1 MITST
6 LQERIM
12 IFDGAMG
19 TMIQKLR
26 LEEADFR
33 GEEFKD
39 HSKPLKGNN
48 DLLSLTQPDKIYD
61 IHVVCFF
68 LFLFLLCQCYIC
80 VFFTSKS
87 FWCYNVMCISL
98 MWIFVPEFLMLYFFS
113 VLHNLDFILL

>member
-1 MITST
+1 MCIMLVADMITST
-6 LQERIM
+6 LQQRIM

-33 GEEFKD
+33 GEEFKN

-61 IHVVCFF
+61 IHMVCGF
-68 LFLFLLCQCYIC
+68 
-80 VFFTSKS
+80 VF
-87 FWCYNVMCISL
+87 CI
-98 MWIFVPEFLMLYFFS
+98 FS
-113 VLHNLDFILL
+113 DIL

>member
-33 GEEFKD
+33 GEEFKN

-61 IHVVCFF
+61 IHMVCFF
-68 LFLFLLCQCYIC
+68 LFLFLLCHYIC
-80 VFFTSKS
+80 VFFTSKL
-87 FWCYNVMCISL
+87 V
-98 MWIFVPEFLMLYFFS
+98 
-113 VLHNLDFILL
+113 